1 LKAWRDRLVG
11 DSRWTIGMFLK
22 ILARPAWRAALLSA
36 LVTAANPVRGATIE
50 SKRFDDGMVLI
61 FISGEMVLGDEK
73 TFANEA
79 LPHENAVVVF
89 KSNGG
94 NLKAG
99 IEIGKAIRLKGFS
112 TFVADGE
119 SCASA
124 CALAWLGGRA
134 RAMSATARVG
144 FHAAHIQTGEQRVAT
159 SVGNALV
166 GAYVAQLGL
175 PERAVVYVTSAAP
188 DEIKWLTFA
197 DAQAIGIDVK
207 QVNVNGSQN
216 RQPAGSASPAP
227 ASPPPGAWGQY
238 GEWIQIF
245 SRPTMPEAVQIANE
259 YRRRFENTYV
269 FRYVNGWYAVVIGP
283 FPQGTG
289 VGRKDALVASGVIP
303 NDSLIARA
311 ERMADVVHGG
321 NPLPAA
327 PVAAA
332 GQAQGT
338 PAEQRAR
345 DFFMTLQARWS
356 MDNATAL
363 ATLRDAYTDP
373 VGYYGKVLAKQTV
386 LDEKRAFAVRWPERT
401 YSVRPGSMNVTCEPG
416 GRLCTVIAIVEWRA
430 ASAARGAVS
439 NGAATYEM
447 QFLQEGGRI
456 SIIGESA
463 TILNRS
469 TARY

>member
-1 LKAWRDRLVG
+1 MILK
-11 DSRWTIGMFLK
+11 T
-22 ILARPAWRAALLSA
+22 LARPAARATLVSA
-36 LVTAANPVRGATIE
+36 LMAAASPVLGATIE

-61 FISGEMVLGDEK
+61 FISGEMMLGDEK

-79 LPHENAVVVF
+79 LPHDNAVVVF

-144 FHAAHIQTGEQRVAT
+144 FHAAHIQTGEQKVAT

-175 PERAVVYVTSAAP
+175 PERAVIYVTSAAP

-207 QVNVNGSQN
+207 QVNINGSQN
-216 RQPAGSASPAP
+216 RPTAGAASPAP
-227 ASPPPGAWGQY
+227 ASPPPASWGQY
-238 GEWIQIF
+238 GDWIQIF
-245 SRPTMPEAVQIANE
+245 SRPTMPEAVQIAGE
-259 YRRRFENTYV
+259 YKRRFENTYV

-289 VGRKDALVASGVIP
+289 VARKDALVASGAIP

-311 ERMADVVHGG
+311 ERMAEVVHGG
-321 NPLPAA
+321 NPVPAA
-327 PVAAA
+327 SVATAA
-332 GQAQGT
+332 PAARGT

-345 DFFMTLQARWS
+345 DFFSLLQSRWS

-363 ATLRDAYTDP
+363 ATLKDAYADP

-386 LDEKRAFAVRWPERT
+386 LDEKRAFALRWPERT
-401 YSVRPGSMNVTCEPG
+401 YAARPGSMNVTCEPG
-416 GRLCTVIAIVEWRA
+416 GRLCTVIAIVDWRA

-469 TARY
+469 SARY